1 MKASPK
7 VESMRGLLDLRRHS
21 QMECRSYLWGTVTW
35 RRLAS
40 FPDSIGNLG
49 FDKEAAFLM
58 TQTHTHTYTHAHK
71 HLHTYTHLYAHTR
84 TRARIHSY
92 THGHTR
98 FHTCKHAHKN
108 AIS

>member
-84 TRARIHSY
+84 TRARAY
-92 THGHTR
+92 TLTHTDTR
-98 FHTCKHAHKN
+98 AFTRASMRTN
-108 AIS
+108 PIS